1 MALNCILDMLRF
13 SNDFLFFKAQQAFN
27 AFMGVLHGLATFDGV
42 LDLGRSG
49 TTGYQ
54 ILKSHPAQDRSGWNK
69 FYSFFRVYS
78 RFRRSCVGL
87 QTISGKVPDPIG
99 SGSARYQR
107 NKKKK
112 TGFEAPRT
120 LMLWDRSEIPRGP
133 VGAHTSG
140 NYFKLNSFPIL
151 NQI

>member
-1 MALNCILDMLRF
+1 MALNCIVDTLRF
-13 SNDFLFFKAQQAFN
+13 SNGFSFLRHIKLLTLFI
-27 AFMGVLHGLATFDGV
+27 GVLQGLATFDGV

-54 ILKSHPAQDRSGWNK
+54 IRKSYPAQDRSGWNQ

-99 SGSARYQR
+99 SDSARYQR

-112 TGFEAPRT
+112 TR
-120 LMLWDRSEIPRGP
+120 
-133 VGAHTSG
+133 V
-140 NYFKLNSFPIL
+140 
-151 NQI
+151 